1 MFDLKKIK
9 EIRNKRREYFR
20 SKWRNEIKSIVREAM
35 DEWTE
40 ECEYLIKK
48 TDKE

>member
-9 EIRNKRREYFR
+9 EIRDRRREYFR
-20 SKWRNEIKSIVREAM
+20 SKWRNEIKDIVKEAM

-40 ECEYLIKK
+40 DREYVTNKS
-48 TDKE
+48 D